1 MAQQPDFQQIL
12 SQTNYSPTP
21 ISRRLAGSSEGVGG
35 FAEGLSRV
43 ASVSGD
49 AIKAYRTYQMNDVR
63 DQIQTELRPLIE
75 ETLSGSPSY
84 RQEQETDLALNQEIL
99 NTLPSTFGPEDP
111 ETLNNFISGVQQN
124 VEKDVQFLS
133 KAKNQKRMSEF
144 EFQQRSLNIAR
155 KYLASNPGLRREI
168 LNTISNTFQDEG
180 IAERIQFDD
189 KLAKSEQ
196 GIYENEVKNIR
207 DNFEKFNIPELP
219 FRNPDGSLNIQEAQV
234 AIDKNRNAK
243 AARDAVMNNM
253 DYNKRV
259 TEEEVRQVETSGLV
273 HQVVLGQYNEDT
285 AAISSIFTA
294 NADNFPKAKLQA
306 KAYLAS
312 QKLNFRSNPRISKYM
327 GSQVVKENIEQYE
340 KQIDALSGAMESFA
354 SNEDLQKFTQNS
366 KSIMQDTQTM
376 ALMKDFDVPRME
388 LAIKLGS
395 VGNLINSKEGQEYIK
410 GLIVNTR
417 DIFSSGKLVNPSM
430 FNNVPGTSQTG
441 MSLMLQESL
450 KGNNSEVTSQ
460 VINANIDAINDPK
473 VSPNQLDAFTRAD
486 TFFKDIS
493 KPENMEKFID
503 ADPNSVTKTIDL
515 LSKYNEQID
524 IDLQRYFTT
533 NPNKAVKLEVNPA
546 TGLVYAQGADA
557 DFNGRFTGRIN
568 NALKAYANIRTQTP
582 KEVWKDFYQEFYP
595 SISQGKT
602 LSSTAEVSNNP
613 LNLKDNQGQPTSFN
627 SLEEAVSTY
636 ESILLGGTQDRE
648 TVSKVAAKEFEN
660 NKRLFEQKKITQQE
674 FKDRASSLNNALKAD
689 IQAISSK
696 PKSIKSIVDKFYET
710 NKTGGM
716 QDSREQAY
724 KFLGDYLT
732 KSPTAPLDLNDKETM
747 AKVIAGMAKIESN
760 TDLNWLRVASFLK
773 KAGPKKSLS
782 KTALESATKED
793 NFMSPG
799 ANE

>member
-43 ASVSGD
+43 AAVSGD
-49 AIKAYRTYQMNDVR
+49 AIKAYKTYQMNDVR

-180 IAERIQFDD
+180 IAERIQFDAN
-189 KLAKSEQ
+189 LAKSEQ
-196 GIYENEVKNIR
+196 NIYENEVKNIR
-207 DNFEKFNIPELP
+207 DNFEKFNIPEGP

-234 AIDKNRNAK
+234 VIDKNRNAK
-243 AARDAVMNNM
+243 AAREAVINNM

-259 TEEEVRQVETSGLV
+259 TEEEVRQIETSGIV
-273 HQVVLGQYNEDT
+273 PQAVLGQYNEDT

-395 VGNLINSKEGQEYIK
+395 VGNLINSKEGQDYIK

-450 KGNNSEVTSQ
+450 KGSNSEVTSQ

-486 TFFKDIS
+486 TFFKDIG

-568 NALKAYANIRTQTP
+568 NALKAYANVRTQTP

-595 SISQGKT
+595 SISQGKSIT
-602 LSSTAEVSNNP
+602 SAVESFNNP
-613 LNLKDNQGQPTSFN
+613 LNLKDTKGNFRSFN
-627 SLEEAVSTY
+627 SLEDAVGAY
-636 ESILLGGTQDRE
+636 ENQLLSYYEGKGVAGGKPRNTIKGVVDLWRPASDRRGE
-648 TVSKVAAKEFEN
+648 TDISQEN
-660 NKRLFEQKKITQQE
+660 YYN
-674 FKDRASSLNNALKAD
+674 
-689 IQAISSK
+689 
-696 PKSIKSIVDKFYET
+696 
-710 NKTGGM
+710 
-716 QDSREQAY
+716 
-724 KFLGDYLT
+724 FLSDWMA
-732 KSPTAPLDLNDKETM
+732 KSPTTQLDLTDKETL
-747 AKVIAGMAKIESN
+747 AKLITGMAKIE
-760 TDLNWLRVASFLK
+760 TGKDLNTMRVSSLFK
-773 KAGPKKSLS
+773 KVGTKKSLS